1 MKVKMKIV
9 KAFGH
14 HKVGEVV
21 ELDTENPHDANA
33 VRAWQDAG
41 WAKRIGGEPKPK
53 QTKAPP
59 RDKSRATKKRST
71 KKGPAKRREAA
82 NSA

>member
-1 MKVKMKIV
+1 MQVKMKITA
-9 KAFGH
+9 AFGH

-33 VRAWQDAG
+33 ITTWQGAG
-41 WAKRIGGEPKPK
+41 WAKRLGADPVKK

-71 KKGPAKRREAA
+71 KRTSSRKKVGKAA
-82 NSA
+82 